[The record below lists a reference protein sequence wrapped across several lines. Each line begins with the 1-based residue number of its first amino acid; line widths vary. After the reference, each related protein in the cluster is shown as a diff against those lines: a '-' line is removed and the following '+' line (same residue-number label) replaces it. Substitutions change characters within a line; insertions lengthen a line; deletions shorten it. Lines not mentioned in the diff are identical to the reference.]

1 MANGLPK
8 RWEME
13 ARVIINSTKHTD
25 VALISISR
33 RPLLSLD
40 NSNALLNPE
49 DHTGY
54 ITSPTNKSLIP
65 AQDTSLVR
73 VSVCVSQ

>member
-54 ITSPTNKSLIP
+54 ITFHHQQESN
-65 AQDTSLVR
+65 TSLR
-73 VSVCVSQ
+73 QRP